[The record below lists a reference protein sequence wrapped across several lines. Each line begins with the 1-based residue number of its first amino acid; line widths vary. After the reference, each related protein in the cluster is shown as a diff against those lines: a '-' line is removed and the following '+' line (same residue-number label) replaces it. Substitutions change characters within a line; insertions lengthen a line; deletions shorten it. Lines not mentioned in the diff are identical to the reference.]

1 MSCCGMSFILV
12 ISFGQRLF
20 YLANSQHCR
29 LGIRHRS
36 AENNQTRTTAR
47 RRKNTNKIDKHCTKV
62 SQEIVQNAIFQERLS
77 PDLHFKI
84 KTWGRLVE
92 AGLALTIG

>member
-1 MSCCGMSFILV
+1 MSFILV
-12 ISFGQRLF
+12 VSFGQRLF
-20 YLANSQHCR
+20 YRANSQLCR
-29 LGIRHRS
+29 MGIRQRS

-62 SQEIVQNAIFQERLS
+62 TQEIDQNAIFQERFS